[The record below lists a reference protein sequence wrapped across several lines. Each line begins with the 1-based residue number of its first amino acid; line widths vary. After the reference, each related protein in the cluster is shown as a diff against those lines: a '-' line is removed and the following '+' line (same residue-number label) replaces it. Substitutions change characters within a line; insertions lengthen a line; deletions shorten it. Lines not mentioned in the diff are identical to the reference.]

1 MLKKKYGK
9 FGKILIVLI
18 VIIGALFLADR
29 LLGLGIMES
38 FGGISFGGGG
48 GGGSAIG
55 AGAGGG
61 ATGGGGGGSGIII
74 LMVAAVAL
82 IFLFRQSGFGGGSGR
97 RRRSTPA
104 PGDEEDAGGRREGI
118 DPEGLVDLVDPLDS
132 DPDMP
137 DEKREEPQLH
147 IDEDLDEI
155 EGADELSDSEKEEI
169 NAEEILIDL
178 SENFLGVRSQ
188 GKLGSCSAFAASCMV
203 EYYNNISGR
212 DEVLSPL
219 FLYYFGR
226 GAGAKYV
233 DNGSHTQNIFAC
245 ITTKSRASYEGIC
258 TEALWGYKDKDSD
271 DPNKFKQNPT
281 EGPENSA
288 DIQSD
293 ARRRGAEK
301 SLKLSMNDTSEWI
314 SWLKQGDPI
323 YIAIHTY
330 GNFNYSTK
338 SPYTKPSG
346 GKEECHA
353 MTLVG
358 YHSHYPHK
366 GGGVKAFKI
375 RNSWGK
381 RFGEDGY
388 VWITEELLLKLL
400 AEPPVVLSGLLPP
413 GYIPP
418 IFDPFEGKTRK
429 YEKKGD
435 TPSEWKDFSDALS
448 GGEWRE
454 MNAAEITEK
463 YQLWLRTAMGLL
475 HIESLEGMGID
486 DIREYFDTVNHNFG
500 EYSGK
505 YSYGKS
511 YTKEVLRIKA
521 LAGEFLM
528 KWIESG
534 ESSEGGLLPMDEE
547 E

>member
-1 MLKKKYGK
+1 MPKKKYGK

-48 GGGSAIG
+48 SAIG
-55 AGAGGG
+55 TGAGGG

-74 LMVAAVAL
+74 LLVAVVAL
-82 IFLFRQSGFGGGSGR
+82 IFLFRRLGFGGGPGR
-97 RRRSTPA
+97 RRPTPPA
-104 PGDEEDAGGRREGI
+104 PADEEDAGGRGEGI
-118 DPEGLVDLVDPLDS
+118 DPEGLVDLADPVDS

-147 IDEDLDEI
+147 VDEDLDEI
-155 EGADELSDSEKEEI
+155 EEADELSDSEKEEI
-169 NAEEILIDL
+169 NTEEILIDL
-178 SENFLGVRSQ
+178 SENFLGMRCQ
-188 GKLGSCSAFAASCMV
+188 GNLGSCSAFAASCMV
-203 EYYNNISGR
+203 EYYNNINGR
-212 DEVLSPL
+212 DEELSPL

-226 GAGAKYV
+226 GAGAENV
-233 DNGSHTQNIFAC
+233 DEGSSTQNIFAC
-245 ITTKSRASYEGIC
+245 ITTDSKHSHEGIC
-258 TEALWGYKDKDSD
+258 TEALWAYKDKESNEPD
-271 DPNKFKQNPT
+271 KFKLNPT
-281 EGPENSA
+281 KAENGD
-288 DIQSD
+288 DIRND
-293 ARRRGAEK
+293 ALSRGAEK
-301 SLKLSMNDTSEWI
+301 SLKLSRTDTSEWI

-323 YIAIHTY
+323 YIAMYTY

-338 SPYTKPSG
+338 SPYTKISG
-346 GKEECHA
+346 GKDECHA
-353 MTLVG
+353 MTIVG

-366 GGGVKAFKI
+366 GSGVKAFKV

-388 VWITEELLLKLL
+388 VWITEEILLELL
-400 AEPPVVLSGLLPP
+400 SEPPVVLSGLLPP

-418 IFDPFEGKTRK
+418 VFDPFDGKTRK

-435 TPSEWKDFSDALS
+435 ISLWMKDFSNALS
-448 GGEWRE
+448 RGEWRD
-454 MNAAEITEK
+454 MNASELTK
-463 YQLWLRTAMGLL
+463 TYQRWLRTAMGLL
-475 HIESLEGMGID
+475 HIDSLENMGSD
-486 DIREYFDTVNHNFG
+486 DIGEYFDTVNHNFG
-500 EYSGK
+500 EYSEK

-511 YTKEVLRIKA
+511 YTKEVMRLKE
-521 LAGEFLM
+521 LAGDFLI

-534 ESSEGGLLPMDEE
+534 ESSDDAPPPKDEE